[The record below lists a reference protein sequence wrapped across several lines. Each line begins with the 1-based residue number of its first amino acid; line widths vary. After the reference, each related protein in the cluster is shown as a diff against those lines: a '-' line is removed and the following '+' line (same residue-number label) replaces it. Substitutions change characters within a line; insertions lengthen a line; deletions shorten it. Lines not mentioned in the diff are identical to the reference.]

1 MIEER
6 VLFSKL
12 IRSLSPEEVE
22 WFKEQLQP
30 VCVYDEGTYATDD
43 IPPHLSTVRPN
54 WVGPRFLSD
63 VTGAPRFDDPPFTAI
78 FVDLENVGTHLWLY
92 STTGT
97 SIQSLGILLGKF
109 VMKFRPD
116 VELKISFAI
125 VPEWPLFGAYGGGVL
140 IVTSRHV
147 GIITTEHIIAGSMR
161 IISDNDG
168 DGNKNR
174 DRIILN

>member
-1 MIEER
+1 MIEGR
-6 VLFSKL
+6 VLFSEL

-63 VTGAPRFDDPPFTAI
+63 VTGAPRFDDLPFTAV
-78 FVDLENVGTHLWLY
+78 FVDSEKIGKHLWLY

-97 SIQSLGILLGKF
+97 SVQSLGILLGKF

-116 VELKISFAI
+116 AVLKISFAI
-125 VPEWPLFGAYGGGVL
+125 VPEQPVFGAYGGGVL
-140 IVTSRHV
+140 IITSSRV
-147 GIITTEHIIAGSMR
+147 GIITTEHIIAGSMH
-161 IISDNDG
+161 IISDD
-168 DGNKNR
+168 DGNGNKDR